1 MYYSTKR
8 SDVKIDKYRWR
19 NDYVFNNWIYRGIHR
34 RLVGQRKS
42 RKLRREIEPYQM
54 VQEEGL
60 MFKLPKIKMPKVKMP
75 DVVGKTKDLGSKI
88 GGGIKST
95 TKGATKGIKKL
106 NPFKK

>member
-1 MYYSTKR
+1 
-8 SDVKIDKYRWR
+8 
-19 NDYVFNNWIYRGIHR
+19 
-34 RLVGQRKS
+34 
-42 RKLRREIEPYQM
+42 M

-88 GGGIKST
+88 GSGIKST